1 MINKPTILKV
11 PSRLTKNYEDEIIRK
26 LGCFY
31 NYKQEQK
38 AAFYLDFHDVKEL
51 DLLGMLILYKFLEYS
66 VINKCFFN
74 PCLLDFEE
82 NKVIREKVTYFGFKY
97 LMEELKKSKDSERQ
111 YKNLQITVSDDFII
125 APMPLL
131 KESNS
136 SDYLN
141 NDYSRKIE
149 SYYKDEKVN
158 AMIFT
163 VFSEIFLNF
172 WAHAVGDTKSIIV
185 AHGNQDYIE
194 IACADSGEG
203 IVKSIRD
210 AFPNCKRKDAIMMA
224 LTKGVTSKKGSNHM
238 GYGLW
243 LINEMVTQ
251 TRSRLLLR
259 SEEYCYENNSGKVS
273 YQISPTWHGTIVYV
287 KLLLENPITIE
298 DIEKH
303 NEQLDKLMI
312 NFQ

>member
-11 PSRLTKNYEDEIIRK
+11 PSRLTKNFEDEIIRK

-31 NYKQEQK
+31 EYKQRQK
-38 AAFYLDFHDVKEL
+38 AAFYLDFHDVKDL

-66 VINKCFFN
+66 VLNKCFFN

-82 NKVIREKVTYFGFKY
+82 NKVIKERVAYFGFKY

-172 WAHAVGDTKSIIV
+172 WAHAIGDSKSIIV
-185 AHGNQDYIE
+185 AHGTQDYIE

-203 IVKSIRD
+203 IVKSICN
-210 AFPNCKRKDAIMMA
+210 AFPRIKRKDTLKMA
-224 LTKGVTSKKGSNHM
+224 LSKGVTSKKGSNHM

-243 LINEMVTQ
+243 LINEVVTK
-251 TRSRLLLR
+251 THSRFLLH
-259 SEEYCYENNSGKVS
+259 SEEFCYENNSGKIR
-273 YQISPTWHGTIVYV
+273 YQISSTWHGTIVYV
-287 KLLLENPITIE
+287 KLLLDSPITIE
-298 DIEKH
+298 DIEK
-303 NEQLDKLMI
+303 NNKQLDNLMI